1 MGRNEYIQRLQM
13 VIHHL
18 HKVDSRHIESVPVE
32 EVYQGQVIWR
42 GIVEVFSVTG
52 NPKATRCYAWSH
64 RDGKDDEGERM
75 VAVLGLPP
83 VDSAQKAVQ
92 VAIASDV
99 RSKTASTKRPRPK
112 ML

>member
-1 MGRNEYIQRLQM
+1 MERNEHIQRLQM

-42 GIVEVFSVTG
+42 GTVEVFSVTG
-52 NPKATRCYAWSH
+52 HPKATRCYAWSH
-64 RDGKDDEGERM
+64 RDGKDDGGERM

-83 VDSAQKAVQ
+83 VDSAQRAVQ

-99 RSKTASTKRPRPK
+99 RSKNGLDKKAKT
-112 ML
+112 